1 MEENEKQESVVELMN
16 EYEVYKMQ
24 SHLSALP
31 TITVYSHD
39 YTKMREEVEEE
50 SSDTEIPTV
59 RNSMKYHFP
68 SAIITGRG
76 AAVYSW
82 RNKFAG
88 ATAVYN
94 FSVAGD
100 EDHLQ
105 VKRNKWRVRMFFGFR
120 F

>member
-1 MEENEKQESVVELMN
+1 MRVEAEEG
-16 EYEVYKMQ
+16 
-24 SHLSALP
+24 
-31 TITVYSHD
+31 
-39 YTKMREEVEEE
+39 
-50 SSDTEIPTV
+50 SSDAEVPTV

-68 SAIITGRG
+68 SAVITGRG

-82 RNKFAG
+82 CNKFAG

-100 EDHLQ
+100 VDHLQ
-105 VKRNKWRVRMFFGFR
+105 VKRNKWRVRMFFGYR

>member
-1 MEENEKQESVVELMN
+1 
-16 EYEVYKMQ
+16 
-24 SHLSALP
+24 
-31 TITVYSHD
+31 
-39 YTKMREEVEEE
+39 MRVEVEEG

>member
-1 MEENEKQESVVELMN
+1 MMKNSKYFLLAALGLLAAPALAQET
-16 EYEVYKMQ
+16 YQ
-24 SHLSALP
+24 
-31 TITVYSHD
+31 
-39 YTKMREEVEEE
+39 
-50 SSDTEIPTV
+50 DT
-59 RNSMKYHFP
+59 
-68 SAIITGRG
+68 
-76 AAVYSW
+76 
-82 RNKFAG
+82 KFAG

>member
-1 MEENEKQESVVELMN
+1 MPTLVKTVPSSHWLF
-16 EYEVYKMQ
+16 
-24 SHLSALP
+24 HLSALP

-39 YTKMREEVEEE
+39 YTKMKAEVEEGSGDNE
-50 SSDTEIPTV
+50 YQTI
-59 RNSMKYHFP
+59 RNSMKCHFP
-68 SAIITGRG
+68 SAIIMGRG

>member
-1 MEENEKQESVVELMN
+1 MRVEAEEG
-16 EYEVYKMQ
+16 
-24 SHLSALP
+24 
-31 TITVYSHD
+31 
-39 YTKMREEVEEE
+39 
-50 SSDTEIPTV
+50 SSDAEVPTV

-82 RNKFAG
+82 CNKFAG

>member
-1 MEENEKQESVVELMN
+1 MCVVSCCL
-16 EYEVYKMQ
+16 
-24 SHLSALP
+24 
-31 TITVYSHD
+31 TD
-39 YTKMREEVEEE
+39 CC
-50 SSDTEIPTV
+50 
-59 RNSMKYHFP
+59 
-68 SAIITGRG
+68 
-76 AAVYSW
+76 AVLLDVNKWMAYRMIKRLLSW

>member
-1 MEENEKQESVVELMN
+1 MK
-16 EYEVYKMQ
+16 
-24 SHLSALP
+24 A
-31 TITVYSHD
+31 
-39 YTKMREEVEEE
+39 EVEEGSGDNE
-50 SSDTEIPTV
+50 YQTI

-105 VKRNKWRVRMFFGFR
+105 VKRNKWRVRMFFGLDSKKFISLVTEVQMICLR
-120 F
+120 LISLKDRNLGFGFTGGV

>member
-1 MEENEKQESVVELMN
+1 
-16 EYEVYKMQ
+16 
-24 SHLSALP
+24 
-31 TITVYSHD
+31 
-39 YTKMREEVEEE
+39 
-50 SSDTEIPTV
+50 
-59 RNSMKYHFP
+59 MKYHFP

-105 VKRNKWRVRMFFGFR
+105 VKRNKWRVRMFSDSGSRSILFF
-120 F
+120 FLCQFLTHPDCTFAAELTITLYNKV